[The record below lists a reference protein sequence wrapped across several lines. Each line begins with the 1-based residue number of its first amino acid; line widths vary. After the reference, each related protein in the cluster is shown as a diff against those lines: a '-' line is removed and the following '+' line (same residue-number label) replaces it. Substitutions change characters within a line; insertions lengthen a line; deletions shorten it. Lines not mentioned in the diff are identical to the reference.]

1 MSHVNLPER
10 KAQFY
15 FRYCFYL
22 IRSIQY
28 KYEWYIC
35 LSSLSQSL
43 TFCGRHK
50 SSRIEHLHPSI
61 SYRTMFLYPKATVT
75 ALSLEKGDIFFLL
88 QMPEFALPTI
98 LLMFWLTGER
108 FILVCQRNAL
118 HAAYMW
124 VLFTDE
130 LKLFQCKMTLYE
142 LTEKFSITTH
152 HVVNDESLKISF
164 QKSQFYLTEDALD
177 KPTAIWDGS
186 VWWDFLGGATT
197 RYHDPYQ
204 VQTQM
209 NIPILWCLRG
219 MPVMLVSLRCTEDH
233 DQLSPCGAPPL
244 SALEPMH
251 AFDGFCLYQSL
262 LGWF

>member
-1 MSHVNLPER
+1 
-10 KAQFY
+10 
-15 FRYCFYL
+15 
-22 IRSIQY
+22 
-28 KYEWYIC
+28 
-35 LSSLSQSL
+35 
-43 TFCGRHK
+43 
-50 SSRIEHLHPSI
+50 
-61 SYRTMFLYPKATVT
+61 
-75 ALSLEKGDIFFLL
+75 
-88 QMPEFALPTI
+88 MPEFALPTI
-98 LLMFWLTGER
+98 LLMFWLTGDR
-108 FILVCQRNAL
+108 FILVCQRNAQ

-130 LKLFQCKMTLYE
+130 LKLFQGKMTLYE

-164 QKSQFYLTEDALD
+164 QKLQFYLTEDALD

-197 RYHDPYQ
+197 RYHDPYKF
-204 VQTQM
+204 QTQ
-209 NIPILWCLRG
+209 IISPILWCLRG
-219 MPVMLVSLRCTEDH
+219 MPVMLVSLRCTEDQ

-244 SALEPMH
+244 SVLAPMH